1 MHIRRLRTAIAALA
15 ICSLTLAA
23 APAVAGKTAKTK
35 LKLTSLSADG
45 GSGVVKSKKQKCR
58 KGRKV
63 TLKFVGE
70 YTDVRIGSTK
80 SKSDGAWAVNK
91 SLSDS
96 GIYYASVKKKKVG
109 NLTCAAATSR
119 DKRL

>member
-1 MHIRRLRTAIAALA
+1 MRRLRTAIVALA

-23 APAVAGKTAKTK
+23 APAVAGKTATTK

-70 YTDVRIGSTK
+70 YGDVRIGSAK
-80 SKSDGAWAVNK
+80 SESDGAWAVNK
-91 SLSDS
+91 SLSER

-109 NLTCAAATSR
+109 KLTCAAATSR